1 MKEREELGM
10 ERILYFDCFAGIS
23 GDMSIAALVDLGLD
37 PDAVVREIEKLGVKG
52 YHIEIKKVNRYVIS
66 GTDVTV
72 QLTGDAECVHDHS
85 NGGHVHS
92 DGHNHDHHDHSHG
105 HGHGDQ
111 GHGHAHT
118 DGAHDHGHSH
128 ADHSHSHDHSHHDHS
143 HDYDHEH
150 HHGSHSHDDRERS
163 LSDISHIIRSSGIS
177 ERAKEIAIAVFTEI
191 AKAEAAV
198 HGKPVE
204 EVHFHEVGAIDSIVD
219 IVGFAI
225 CIDMLKVDKIYCSPV
240 HEGQGFIHCRHGR
253 LPVPVPAVVK
263 MLENSRISIVTEDV
277 QAELVT
283 PTGFGILKTISMGCG
298 KMPEMLVEKVGYGF
312 GKTDTGRLNALRVF
326 LGTQA
331 GDEPQKDDIETLG
344 KSQEQEHAKEDQ
356 IKTGKHWDQV
366 ILMETNI
373 DNTSGEALGYTAER
387 LLKEGALDA
396 YFTPIQ
402 MKKNRPAT
410 MLSVICRKEDAE
422 KLSDL
427 IFKETSTIGIRVR
440 ETERITLLREIRT
453 VQTDLGEVRVKLVN
467 VSGLERVQPE
477 YDDCAKIAEENN
489 LSLNEVYEIVKRCHY
504 GK

>member
-1 MKEREELGM
+1 M

-23 GDMSIAALVDLGLD
+23 GDMSIAALIDLGLD
-37 PDAVVREIEKLGVKG
+37 PEIVIREIEKLGVKG
-52 YHIEIKKVNRYVIS
+52 YHIEIKKVNRFSIS

-72 QLTGDAECVHDHS
+72 HLDGDAECVHDHNDNQNHNHGHDHMHAHSHNDETNVGS
-85 NGGHVHS
+85 NHSHKDGHNHGHDHS
-92 DGHNHDHHDHSHG
+92 HSRYNGHNHDHDH
-105 HGHGDQ
+105 
-111 GHGHAHT
+111 
-118 DGAHDHGHSH
+118 
-128 ADHSHSHDHSHHDHS
+128 
-143 HDYDHEH
+143 
-150 HHGSHSHDDRERS
+150 SHSHDDRERS
-163 LSDISHIIRSSGIS
+163 LSDISHIIRSCGIS

-191 AKAEAAV
+191 AKAEASV
-198 HGKPVE
+198 HGKSLE

-219 IVGFAI
+219 IVGAAI
-225 CIDMLKVDKIYCSPV
+225 CIDLLKVDKIYCSPV

-253 LPVPVPAVVK
+253 LPVPVPAVIK
-263 MLENSRISIVTEDV
+263 MLGGSGISIVTEDI

-283 PTGFGILKTISMGCG
+283 PTGFGILKTVSEGCG
-298 KMPEMLVEKVGYGF
+298 KMPKMLVENVGYGF
-312 GKTDTGRLNALRVF
+312 GKTDTGRLNALRVI
-326 LGTQA
+326 LGTRVEISEDNKIRQCDNELELHNPPGNYNEA
-331 GDEPQKDDIETLG
+331 GKLR
-344 KSQEQEHAKEDQ
+344 
-356 IKTGKHWDQV
+356 DQV

-427 IFKETSTIGIRVR
+427 IFKETSTIGIRIR
-440 ETERITLLREIRT
+440 ETERITLVREIRT
-453 VQTDLGEVRVKLVN
+453 VQSELGEVRVKLVS

-477 YDDCAKIAEENN
+477 YEDCVRIAEDNN